1 MARPVDPARADL
13 RVGRGDGRGGGGL
26 AWWRRRF
33 FEGMAWQRA
42 AGGLRIG
49 DINLISMWSLCRE
62 FLIFASREKK
72 WWLGPLGLVL
82 LGVGALMVFGS
93 SSALAPL
100 LYPFL

>member
-1 MARPVDPARADL
+1 
-13 RVGRGDGRGGGGL
+13 
-26 AWWRRRF
+26 
-33 FEGMAWQRA
+33 MAWQRA
-42 AGGLRIG
+42 VGGLRIAG
-49 DINLISMWSLCRE
+49 INLISMWSLCRE

-72 WWLGPLGLVL
+72 WWLVPLGLVL